1 MLDHL
6 ESMFRSDPFLSLLD
20 GFVVEFLHAAAGGTN
35 QVVVVH
41 AVVQFIDGPA

>member
-6 ESMFRSDPFLSLLD
+6 ESMFRSDPFLLLLD
-20 GFVVEFLHAAAGGTN
+20 GLVVEFLHTATGSTN

-41 AVVQFIDGPA
+41 AVIQLIDGPA